1 MKTLNHIT
9 DYQKYFRTDLNQLL
23 ESEQNKIDYIEQS
36 HFGDYLIEVV
46 KLPNDE
52 ILKLWRNLDENVDL
66 GSSKIEVTIFCKENN
81 YTFTTLFNQ
90 Y

>member
-1 MKTLNHIT
+1 MRTLNHIT
-9 DYQKYFRTDLNQLL
+9 DYQKYFRTNLDELL
-23 ESEQNKIDYIEQS
+23 ELEQSEINYIEQS

-52 ILKLWRNLDENVDL
+52 ILKLWRNLDENVNL